1 MSIKIYDGSTSSLKT
16 VSFPYVRGEHY
27 DGTSGQKWLPIHT
40 VHIYDGNTGVWKEA
54 FRNTDGNYTQ
64 VSPVTY
70 NSHTSYTVEQGV
82 RFIKFTVRGASGG
95 GAGGTK
101 LYWNTGIPNYNGTSY
116 TQVLYKENYTGGNG
130 GPGQQFDTLI
140 EVIPG
145 EVYTMS
151 PGSAGNGGNAHD
163 ARATSQ
169 STYGGGPYYQNVS
182 FSGSGTQSNPDVAS
196 VGGDNGFGGGNTT
209 VTGSARGVNIRA
221 YGGNGGIAAAGTVS
235 YYSQYY
241 QDNDGD
247 PNYARIGSRSLSG
260 PFAGVGRPSAH
271 YIQGTQANGAAIT
284 KTNESTITGGTGGSG
299 GTNALQSGA
308 PSNGG
313 AGTGGSV
320 TMTLYRKLPI

>member
-1 MSIKIYDGSTSSLKT
+1 MTIQIRDSSSWKT
-16 VSFPYVRGEHY
+16 VNFPYVRGEHY
-27 DGTSGQKWLPIHT
+27 NGSSGQVWLPIHLIH
-40 VHIYDGNTGVWKEA
+40 VYDGNTGTWKEA
-54 FRNTDGNYTQ
+54 FRNTDGNYPQ

-70 NSHTSYTVEQGV
+70 YNTTSYTVEQGV
-82 RFIKFTVRGASGG
+82 RFIKFRVVGASGG

-101 LYWNTGIPNYNGTSY
+101 LYWNTSTPNYNGTSY
-116 TQVLYKENYTGGNG
+116 SPVLYRENYTGGTG

-163 ARATSQ
+163 ARAT
-169 STYGGGPYYQNVS
+169 YLYPGGGGSLYQNVS
-182 FSGSGTQSNPDVAS
+182 FSGGGTSSNPYTAS

-209 VTGSARGVNIRA
+209 VTGSARGVDIRA

-235 YYSQYY
+235 YYFQYH

-247 PNYARIGSRSLSG
+247 PNYAIIGSKSLSG

-284 KTNESTITGGTGGSG
+284 KFNDSNIVGGTGGSG
-299 GTNALQSGA
+299 GTTAVQSGA
-308 PSNGG
+308 PSSGTN
-313 AGTGGSV
+313 GTGGSV
-320 TMTLYRKLPI
+320 TMTLYKKAP